1 MPDQP
6 TVEALVLAARDG
18 DREAWN
24 TIVDRFGPL
33 VFGVCVGYGLSPAD
47 IEDVGQAVWLALFQH
62 LHTLRTPEA
71 LPGWLLTTTR
81 NECKRSFAERSRY
94 ARPGRTVVMDLPVDG
109 GQAALDEEWERARQ
123 GSALREAFAQLDPPC
138 RELLSLLFADPP
150 LPYRE
155 IAERLR
161 MKVGSI
167 GPTRARCLDHLRRC
181 PALAALI
188 EERAD
193 RHGGGDYA

>member
-1 MPDQP
+1 MHDKP

-24 TIVDRFGPL
+24 TIVERYGPL
-33 VFGVCVGYGLSPAD
+33 VFGVCVSYRLSPAD
-47 IEDVGQAVWLALFQH
+47 LEDVGQAVWLLLFQR
-62 LHTLRTPEA
+62 LHTLRVPEA

-81 NECKRSFAERSRY
+81 NECKRVLGERIR
-94 ARPGRTVVMDLPVDG
+94 RQDRTLVVEPSVDG
-109 GQAALDEEWERARQ
+109 GQAALEEEWERVRQ
-123 GSALREAFAQLDPPC
+123 ATALREAFAQLDAPC
-138 RELLSLLFADPP
+138 RDLLTLLFADPP
-150 LPYRE
+150 IPYRE
-155 IAERLR
+155 IAEQLR

-193 RHGGGDYA
+193 RHGSGSHA

>member
-1 MPDQP
+1 MHDKP

-24 TIVDRFGPL
+24 TIVERYGPL
-33 VFGVCVGYGLSPAD
+33 VFGVCVSYRLAPAD
-47 IEDVGQAVWLALFQH
+47 IEDVGQAVWLLLFQR
-62 LHTLRTPEA
+62 LHTLRVPEA

-81 NECKRSFAERSRY
+81 NECKRVVGEQVRRN
-94 ARPGRTVVMDLPVDG
+94 RHGRALVVDPPVDG
-109 GQAALDEEWERARQ
+109 GQVDLEEQWERVRRNA
-123 GSALREAFAQLDPPC
+123 ALREAFVQLDPPC
-138 RELLSLLFADPP
+138 RDLLSLLFADPP
-150 LPYRE
+150 IPYRE
-155 IAERLR
+155 IARQLR

-188 EERAD
+188 AERAD
-193 RHGGGDYA
+193 GHGGGSHA